1 MYQTITVAAL
11 TLPPPHPLIDQ
22 QDRCDPT
29 ILIRAVLR
37 YIALSQ
43 IWIMLLC
50 VSLGLSFCRRHQCIS
65 WSVWPGGGE
74 GQ

>member
-37 YIALSQ
+37 YNRFVSDMDYVIV
-43 IWIMLLC
+43 C
-50 VSLGLSFCRRHQCIS
+50 VIG
-65 WSVWPGGGE
+65 SVFLQETPVY
-74 GQ
+74 